1 MRLSATAVL
10 DGWPSARAS
19 GCTEPGLQASSPAAR
34 KLTCWF
40 VVMDAP
46 VPFRFRQ
53 YGLQDL
59 VDGGAAKVVS
69 VREQV
74 PVGVHRLGESR
85 VAQPGLDDLRVEV
98 RGDERARVEM
108 PQVVESGPG
117 RELVRGV
124 GAGAAVA
131 LPLGCLRVA
140 GRESPQVH
148 PRAASPS
155 ARIIAGHQGWFETLR
170 LYRDSALAGVS
181 GEVGEEK

>member
-19 GCTEPGLQASSPAAR
+19 GCTEPGLQASSRAAR

-124 GAGAAVA
+124 GAGVVA
-131 LPLGCLRVA
+131 LWRGASVGGWLTAGARGGDSGTPHHPEGVA
-140 GRESPQVH
+140 V
-148 PRAASPS
+148 
-155 ARIIAGHQGWFETLR
+155 
-170 LYRDSALAGVS
+170 
-181 GEVGEEK
+181 